1 MTLMTDRDQRL
12 RFVDSLPGF
21 PELDDF
27 TLSAIDDRGVLYS
40 LRSDDAPDLR
50 LVLTPPGVFFADYTP
65 AVPDAVG
72 AALGSDDLD
81 VYVVVTLPSGLAD
94 ATANLRAPVVVA
106 RETSRAMQVILD
118 DEQLPM
124 HRPLIGAE

>member
-12 RFVDSLPGF
+12 RFVDALPGF

-40 LRSDDAPDLR
+40 LRADDAPDLR
-50 LVLTPPGVFFADYTP
+50 LVLTPPGVFFADYAP
-65 AVPDAVG
+65 EVPDAVG
-72 AALGSDDLD
+72 AALGSDELD

-106 RETSRAMQVILD
+106 RTTARAMQVILD